1 MPSKWEPCW
10 DKIHTIIEGM
20 LLEAFDSK
28 SVDEVLYKHKLT
40 LYINVY
46 LDHMYVPPSIGSIPT
61 LISESSSINTNP
73 QDKEPKVQ
81 ATQPSTKQPLELKS
95 NASYIDN
102 VFEESIVVESIANIH
117 EP

>member
-1 MPSKWEPCW
+1 
-10 DKIHTIIEGM
+10 M

-28 SVDEVLYKHKLT
+28 SVDEFMYKHKLT

-46 LDHMYVPPSIGSIPT
+46 LDHVYVPPSIGSTPS
-61 LISESSSINTNP
+61 LICELSLINTNP
-73 QDKEPKVQ
+73 KDKKPKVQ

-95 NASYIDN
+95 NASYLPN
-102 VFEESIVVESIANIH
+102 VFEELIGVESIARIH

>member
-1 MPSKWEPCW
+1 M
-10 DKIHTIIEGM
+10 HTIIEVM

-28 SVDEVLYKHKLT
+28 SVDEILYKHKLT

-46 LDHMYVPPSIGSIPT
+46 LDHVYAPPSIGSTPS
-61 LISESSSINTNP
+61 LICESSLINTSP

-81 ATQPSTKQPLELKS
+81 ATQPSTKQPLELKNS
-95 NASYIDN
+95 ASYIDN
-102 VFEESIVVESIANIH
+102 VFEELIGVESIASIH